1 MSRFID
7 LYVEQA
13 VIGGI
18 MLAAGR
24 TDGVDMATDAIEG
37 LTEDHFTATPHKVA
51 LRSYKRLNE
60 SGEKIDLLTLT
71 SDLEQLGVLE
81 SAGGFA
87 YLAECSKN
95 TPSFANL
102 ASYCEKLREMH
113 LGRRMTLALQV
124 GIQKLSEPSSEGI
137 ADIIG
142 NIQADISGI
151 EHNTDY
157 GTEHITTGIDM
168 SLETIQSIIS
178 GDIWKHKTELGM
190 ATIDNAFGGFNNTDF
205 IVVGGRPGMGKTM
218 FSTTVTETVGL
229 KNKKPVLFFS
239 LEMPV
244 EQISERVAF
253 HRARVSKEDLLSKQ
267 SGVMDGAWGKVGH
280 CMKDFIEAPIYIND
294 KPSLSVHQVRA
305 EARRMSKKLGGLGV
319 IIVDYLQKMRMSDP
333 ENMNRSVGEIAT
345 GLKNLAK
352 ELRCPVIALAQLN
365 RKVEERANKRPV
377 AADLRESGVIE
388 QEADVIFMIYRDDV
402 NDG

>member
-24 TDGVDMATDAIEG
+24 ADGVDMATDAIEG

-71 SDLEQLGVLE
+71 SDLERLGALE

-102 ASYCEKLREMH
+102 AAYCEKLREMY

-124 GIQKLSEPSSEGI
+124 GIQKLSEPSSDGI

-142 NIQADISGI
+142 NIQADISSI
-151 EHNTDY
+151 EHSADY

-168 SLETIQSIIS
+168 SLDTIQSIIS
-178 GDIWKHKTELGM
+178 
-190 ATIDNAFGGFNNTDF
+190 
-205 IVVGGRPGMGKTM
+205 
-218 FSTTVTETVGL
+218 
-229 KNKKPVLFFS
+229 
-239 LEMPV
+239 
-244 EQISERVAF
+244 
-253 HRARVSKEDLLSKQ
+253 
-267 SGVMDGAWGKVGH
+267 
-280 CMKDFIEAPIYIND
+280 
-294 KPSLSVHQVRA
+294 
-305 EARRMSKKLGGLGV
+305 
-319 IIVDYLQKMRMSDP
+319 
-333 ENMNRSVGEIAT
+333 
-345 GLKNLAK
+345 
-352 ELRCPVIALAQLN
+352 
-365 RKVEERANKRPV
+365 
-377 AADLRESGVIE
+377 
-388 QEADVIFMIYRDDV
+388 
-402 NDG
+402 

>member
-1 MSRFID
+1 
-7 LYVEQA
+7 
-13 VIGGI
+13 
-18 MLAAGR
+18 
-24 TDGVDMATDAIEG
+24 
-37 LTEDHFTATPHKVA
+37 VA

-71 SDLEQLGVLE
+71 SDLERLGALE

-190 ATIDNAFGGFNNTDF
+190 ATIDSAFGGFNNTDF

-253 HRARVSKEDLLSKQ
+253 HRARVSKEDLLSKV
-267 SGVMDGAWGKVGH
+267 SGKMDEAWGKVGH
-280 CMKDFIEAPIYIND
+280 CMKEFIDSPIYIND

-305 EARRMSKKLGGLGV
+305 EARRMSNKLGGLGV
-319 IIVDYLQKMRMSDP
+319 VIVDYLQKMRMSDP
-333 ENMNRSVGEIAT
+333 ENMNRRVGEIAT

-365 RKVEERANKRPV
+365 RNLEQRANKRPV

-388 QEADVIFMIYRDDV
+388 QEADVIFMVYRDEKYNENTELKGITEILCV
-402 NDG
+402 QSRHAPGAEKTYHFSRR

>member
-1 MSRFID
+1 
-7 LYVEQA
+7 
-13 VIGGI
+13 
-18 MLAAGR
+18 
-24 TDGVDMATDAIEG
+24 
-37 LTEDHFTATPHKVA
+37 
-51 LRSYKRLNE
+51 
-60 SGEKIDLLTLT
+60 
-71 SDLEQLGVLE
+71 
-81 SAGGFA
+81 
-87 YLAECSKN
+87 
-95 TPSFANL
+95 FANL
-102 ASYCEKLREMH
+102 AAYCEKLREMY

-151 EHNTDY
+151 EHSADY

-190 ATIDNAFGGFNNTDF
+190 ATIDSAFGGFNNTDF

-244 EQISERVAF
+244 DQISERVAF

-294 KPSLSVHQVRA
+294 KPSL
-305 EARRMSKKLGGLGV
+305 
-319 IIVDYLQKMRMSDP
+319 
-333 ENMNRSVGEIAT
+333 
-345 GLKNLAK
+345 
-352 ELRCPVIALAQLN
+352 
-365 RKVEERANKRPV
+365 
-377 AADLRESGVIE
+377 
-388 QEADVIFMIYRDDV
+388 
-402 NDG
+402 